1 MTATAAQRAGQ
12 DAELAARQMLEAA
25 GLRFVAANVRYKVGE
40 LDLVMRDGASLVFV
54 EVRTRRSIAF
64 GGAAASIG
72 PRKQMRLRRAAQCYL
87 LEAFGQRAWPGCRF
101 DAVVFDGRSH
111 EWIRDAFGAP

>member
-1 MTATAAQRAGQ
+1 VGATARQIAGQ
-12 DAELAARQMLEAA
+12 DAESAARRLLEAA
-25 GLRFVAANVRYKVGE
+25 GLGFVAANVRYKVGE
-40 LDLVMRDGASLVFV
+40 IALVMRDGASLVFV
-54 EVRTRRSIAF
+54 EVRRRRSSAF

-72 PRKQMRLRRAAQCYL
+72 HRKQARLRRAAQCYL
-87 LEAFGQRAWPGCRF
+87 LDSFGQRAWPGCRF